1 MRLRRVS
8 YFVMVLLSGLRFLSA
23 QDSTAQVAPN
33 LSEKSGRSAA
43 LEKQPPFDRP
53 ELFGFFAAGPMN
65 SYASQVIEGRGTS
78 FTPDAAFIASF
89 PYPGFQKILKNI
101 KPRVSRTPSPDRNGA
116 FELLRKAGEAKQNR
130 QFSVASEYFQEA
142 LQLAPNSA
150 TLHLA
155 YAASLLLSQ
164 NYSGADARFV
174 ASLLGR
180 NLK

>member
-33 LSEKSGRSAA
+33 VSEKSGRSAA
-43 LEKQPPFDRP
+43 LEKQPPFDRL
-53 ELFGFFAAGPMN
+53 ELFRFFAAGPMN
-65 SYASQVIEGRGTS
+65 SYASQVIEARGTS

-89 PYPGFQKILKNI
+89 PCPGFQKILKNI

-116 FELLRKAGEAKQNR
+116 FELLRKAWEAKQNR